1 MKYSKMTLAHTFKM
15 ITENTEL
22 TEQKLMQMTIKEIEE
37 LHELVATSLRVE
49 FELKEKIKMLKKGL
63 DK

>member
-1 MKYSKMTLAHTFKM
+1 MKYSKMTLTFIFEM

-22 TEQKLMQMTIKEIEE
+22 TEQELMRMTIKEIED
-37 LHELVATSLRVE
+37 LHELVATSLRAD

>member
-1 MKYSKMTLAHTFKM
+1 MKYSKMTLTFIFEM

-22 TEQKLMQMTIKEIEE
+22 TEQELMRMTIKEIED
-37 LHELVATSLRVE
+37 LHELVATSLRVD